1 MATSMTKVGGVVVIT
16 QVIQQDDTSI
26 PLQSSP
32 QATPTCP
39 PAAPPAKRS
48 PPPAPKKL
56 DDFNLAFLQGGPQA
70 LGVSFSGPWE
80 GGGVFRPGG
89 APPWSFDGLPVLQVI
104 QILVGLMFIAF
115 GLRSAF
121 SSLLL
126 LHAPLCLAVTVGAPQ
141 LPLLAAPACF
151 LTVLSSSS
159 VCDFGFSDF
168 GGAEDFSVSGES
180 LPAMRQLC

>member
-1 MATSMTKVGGVVVIT
+1 MVPVELPWCLSIFPPRFSSGCSIMATSMTKVGGVVVIT

-56 DDFNLAFLQGGPQA
+56 DDFSLAFLQGGPQA

-80 GGGVFRPGG
+80 GGGGVIRPGG
-89 APPWSFDGLPVLQVI
+89 LLP
-104 QILVGLMFIAF
+104 GALMDF
-115 GLRSAF
+115 
-121 SSLLL
+121 
-126 LHAPLCLAVTVGAPQ
+126 LC
-141 LPLLAAPACF
+141 C
-151 LTVLSSSS
+151 
-159 VCDFGFSDF
+159 
-168 GGAEDFSVSGES
+168 
-180 LPAMRQLC
+180 R